1 MLSPISRSEVPR
13 YRGTEVSP
21 MRRFAAET
29 VDEFVSASAVGD
41 VMEVTGWPDATNAVE
56 KCAAAIRSELFY
68 RDRTVD
74 WRDAVRVMTRSGE
87 RVFLERT
94 REAPKRELPGRL

>member
-1 MLSPISRSEVPR
+1 MLRPISRSEVPR

-41 VMEVTGWPDATNAVE
+41 VMEVTGWPDAVNAVE